1 MNNTINDLLR
11 NMPEDPYA
19 YIIGQLQ
26 QVLFVITQKAAP
38 SVEIIDLSA
47 VEVVSGEGFP
57 VLKVKVVVNY
67 LSKELEVTISQ
78 PLSILSDENMLYDED
93 RLGGKGLNKSIIFLK

>member
-11 NMPEDPYA
+11 SMPEDPYA

-26 QVLFVITQKAAP
+26 KVQSIFMQKAAP
-38 SVEIIDLSA
+38 SVEIVDLTA
-47 VEVVSGEGFP
+47 VEVISGEGFP

-78 PLSILSDENMLYDED
+78 PLSILSD
-93 RLGGKGLNKSIIFLK
+93 